1 MDNLQSQENLSFE
14 GALSEFKQIVEKL
27 GSGALKL
34 DESITMFE
42 RAIKLRDI
50 CQARLNEAK
59 LKISKIISEEKKGIN
74 MMTEEK
80 KSNNME

>member
-14 GALSEFKQIVEKL
+14 DALSQFKQIVEKL

-42 RAIKLRDI
+42 RAITLRDI
-50 CQARLNEAK
+50 CQARLNGAR
-59 LKISKIISEEKKGIN
+59 LKISNIIAEEKKAIN
-74 MMTEEK
+74 IMTDEK
-80 KSNNME
+80 KINNMG